1 MGYCVK
7 CGQWVEDSAKF
18 CQSCGEPN
26 MNYYQGF
33 NSVAPVSAEP
43 VQEGVPVAKH
53 GLNVMAIVAMGL
65 CELGIPGMI
74 LALIALKRAKS
85 GEYRVPLKPLAI
97 PRLSQAYALSCSGS
111 RISCSLGSSWEE
123 SSFTGSISIT
133 TFRISLLCFSISFN
147 CGGVS

>member
-33 NSVAPVSAEP
+33 NSVSPVSAEP
-43 VQEGVPVAKH
+43 VQEGVPAAKH

-65 CELGIPGMI
+65 CELGIPGLI
-74 LALIALKRAKS
+74 LAIIALKRAKS
-85 GEYRVPLKPLAI
+85 GE
-97 PRLSQAYALSCSGS
+97 SG
-111 RISCSLGSSWEE
+111 R
-123 SSFTGSISIT
+123 
-133 TFRISLLCFSISFN
+133 R
-147 CGGVS
+147 